1 MAALVLIFFLLG
13 SAAVSFG
20 AGLIYLPAGIITGG
34 VALVILALMLVIAAG
49 GKNPAFYPSGNTAS
63 PYFRYP

>member
-1 MAALVLIFFLLG
+1 MAVLVLIFFLLG

-20 AGLIYLPAGIITGG
+20 ASLIYLPAGIITGG

-49 GKNPAFYPSGNTAS
+49 GKNP
-63 PYFRYP
+63 

>member
-1 MAALVLIFFLLG
+1 MAVLVLIFFLLG

-49 GKNPAFYPSGNTAS
+49 GKNP
-63 PYFRYP
+63 